1 MPENESPANELP
13 EKTSSDSG
21 SIVSTVLR
29 AVALAMG
36 VAVVVLN
43 IMNAAETDTY
53 ITLLG
58 IGLFSLALDAL
69 GGGKA

>member
-1 MPENESPANELP
+1 MSER
-13 EKTSSDSG
+13 G
-21 SIVSTVLR
+21 SIVGLVLR

-43 IMNAAETDTY
+43 IMGAADVDTFV
-53 ITLLG
+53 TLLG

-69 GGGKA
+69 SQGKT

>member
-1 MPENESPANELP
+1 MSER
-13 EKTSSDSG
+13 G
-21 SIVSTVLR
+21 SIVSLVLR

-43 IMNAAETDTY
+43 IMNAAEVDTY
-53 ITLLG
+53 IMLLG

-69 GGGKA
+69 AGAKS

>member
-1 MPENESPANELP
+1 MSYPR
-13 EKTSSDSG
+13 KTSSDSG
-21 SIVSTVLR
+21 STVSTVLR

>member
-1 MPENESPANELP
+1 MSER
-13 EKTSSDSG
+13 G
-21 SIVSTVLR
+21 SIVSLVLR

-43 IMNAAETDTY
+43 IMGAAEADTY
-53 ITLLG
+53 VTLLG

-69 GGGKA
+69 SRDKS